1 MIFFVGSRKR
11 SSLSEF
17 LTNFVV
23 PAAFLRLPGKSLT
36 VRRCDIGDGSPCHK
50 SVTERTVPVV
60 TPSHTG
66 ANERKDPFAEKSF
79 FTEKSH
85 WKRDAAGA
93 PGRLLFQRLCR

>member
-1 MIFFVGSRKR
+1 MI
-11 SSLSEF
+11 LSEF
-17 LTNFVV
+17 LTNFSV

-36 VRRCDIGDGSPCHK
+36 VRRCDLP
-50 SVTERTVPVV
+50 
-60 TPSHTG
+60 HTG

-93 PGRLLFQRLCR
+93 PGRLLF

>member
-11 SSLSEF
+11 SPLSEF
-17 LTNFVV
+17 LTNISV
-23 PAAFLRLPGKSLT
+23 PAAFLRLPGKSFT

-85 WKRDAAGA
+85 WNLKTPGVPAGD
-93 PGRLLFQRLCR
+93 LFLNEE